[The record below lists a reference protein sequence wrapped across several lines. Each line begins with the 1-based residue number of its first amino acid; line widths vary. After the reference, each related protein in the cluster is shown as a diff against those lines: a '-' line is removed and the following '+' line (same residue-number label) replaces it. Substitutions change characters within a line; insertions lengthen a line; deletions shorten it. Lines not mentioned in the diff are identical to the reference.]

1 MANRDKRSDVLICI
15 PCFNSQD
22 TIGQV
27 VQPLLRHSHAD
38 LLLIDDHSEQPVG
51 EFIQQRF
58 PDNMDRIEVLR
69 PEKKVYSGGGKNLG
83 IERGLERGYRV
94 VILLDSDIITPEL
107 FVRRIRQFFQENP
120 REVIVSPAILPTG
133 SWCQYADTLIN
144 CSNYLPE
151 STREVSP
158 KNCLA
163 GYVFA
168 LNMDVFRHSPCYH
181 LTRYGGDD
189 VLFIRQ
195 LMKNFQRADV
205 PVLNTVSVLHLPPR
219 STLKLAFAAQRRY
232 GRAFFTHNDQPR
244 EYLFNKVPLLHLL
257 TPRFYLMFGRL
268 LRRRRFRDLV
278 YLPLCWSL
286 DFARALQI
294 IRLSLAGYSDPGR
307 TSSQR
312 VSLSTPATQTSR
324 Q

>member
-1 MANRDKRSDVLICI
+1 M
-15 PCFNSQD
+15 
-22 TIGQV
+22 
-27 VQPLLRHSHAD
+27 
-38 LLLIDDHSEQPVG
+38 E
-51 EFIQQRF
+51 
-58 PDNMDRIEVLR
+58 RIEVVR
-69 PEKKVYSGGGKNLG
+69 IEEKVYSGGAKNLG
-83 IERGLERGYRV
+83 IKRGLGRGYRV

-107 FVRRIRQFFQENP
+107 FVQRIRQFFQENP

-257 TPRFYLMFGRL
+257 TPRFWLMFGRL
-268 LRRRRFRDLV
+268 LQRRRFRDLA

-286 DFARALQI
+286 DFARAMQI

-307 TSSQR
+307 TSSQS
-312 VSLSTPATQTSR
+312 VSLSTPAAQTSR